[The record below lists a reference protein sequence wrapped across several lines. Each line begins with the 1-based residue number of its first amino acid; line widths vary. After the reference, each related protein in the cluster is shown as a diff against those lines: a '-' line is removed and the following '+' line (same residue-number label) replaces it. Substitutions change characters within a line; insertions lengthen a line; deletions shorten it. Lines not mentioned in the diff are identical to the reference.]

1 MYMWLTRENEGYCKN
16 DKEATEET
24 DTESCPGQS
33 RLSQVKRKTEFNKY
47 TDTGLYYIL
56 DIKNQII
63 FQLQIEIVRSIVIRH
78 YSSQAWQ

>member
-47 TDTGLYYIL
+47 TDTGWHKEPNHFSAS
-56 DIKNQII
+56 DRNS
-63 FQLQIEIVRSIVIRH
+63 EINSH
-78 YSSQAWQ
+78 TALF